1 MQNFITM
8 TEIKF
13 TKMHGCGNDYIYID
27 ATQSCPDNLQ
37 QLAVAMSNRHTGVGS
52 DGLVLVMKS
61 EVADFR
67 MRMFNADGSE
77 AQMCGNAARCVG
89 KFVYDNNLTDK
100 TTITLETLAGI
111 KTIDLHLVNGIVE
124 SATVDMGSPILDAP
138 LIPVAL
144 PVGKVI
150 NHPVIT
156 ESGVMRFTAV
166 SMGNPHAVFFVNEI
180 TDTLVNVTGR
190 ELEVN
195 PIFPEKANI
204 EFARVINDHE
214 IEMRVWERGSG
225 ETMACGTGACAT
237 AVAAHLTGLAAP
249 EVTIH
254 LLGGDLH
261 IRWDKDTDRV
271 YLTGPAVT
279 TFHATYLL
287 Q

>member
-1 MQNFITM
+1 M

-13 TKMHGCGNDYIYID
+13 TKMHGCGNDYNYID
-27 ATQSCPDNLQ
+27 ATDSCPDNLQ

-100 TTITLETLAGI
+100 TTITLETLAGV
-111 KTIDLHLVNGIVE
+111 KTIDLHLANGIVE

-237 AVAAHLTGLAAP
+237 AVAAHLTGLASR